1 MRKWIIYLLIALIA
15 LSMFA
20 CKGSERI
27 VEVDKVHTEYKDRI
41 VQMTDSIYIC
51 DSVITYLG
59 GDTTYIYKYRN
70 VYKDRVRVDTLL
82 MVRRDSVVVPMPVE
96 RNLTPWQKLL
106 QDVGKFSL
114 LFLLMIVIVW
124 VIKPILCRA
133 RGNI

>member
-1 MRKWIIYLLIALIA
+1 MRKWIIYILIALVA

-20 CKGSERI
+20 CKGAERI
-27 VEVDKVHTEYKDRI
+27 VEVDKIHTEYNDRI

-82 MVRRDSVVVPMPVE
+82 MVRRDSVAVPMPVE
-96 RNLTPWQKLL
+96 RNLTAWQKFL
-106 QDVGKFSL
+106 QDIGKVSL

-133 RGNI
+133 RSNI

>member
-1 MRKWIIYLLIALIA
+1 MRKWIIYILIALVA

-20 CKGSERI
+20 CKAADRI
-27 VEVDKVHTEYKDRI
+27 VEVPKIQTEYKDRL
-41 VQMTDSIYIC
+41 VQSIDSIYIC

-96 RNLTPWQKLL
+96 RNLTAWQKFL
-106 QDVGKFSL
+106 QDIGKFSL

-133 RGNI
+133 RSNI

>member
-1 MRKWIIYLLIALIA
+1 MRKWIIYILIALVA

-20 CKGSERI
+20 CKGADRI
-27 VEVDKVHTEYKDRI
+27 VEVPKIQTEYKDRL
-41 VQMTDSIYIC
+41 VQSIDSIYIC

-96 RNLTPWQKLL
+96 RELSIWQKGL
-106 QDVGKFSL
+106 QEIGKFSIC
-114 LFLLMIVIVW
+114 LFVIVS
-124 VIKPILCRA
+124 VSYLTRKFLCRA
-133 RGNI
+133 RSNI